1 MNNDILPLF
10 QPQSRGRPVAKAMSG
25 CLLATLVVGLLPAP
39 SAAADEQVAIS
50 AVDDR
55 ANWVQFPPPK
65 PKPVQADRDSVTPKP
80 AEAAKPA
87 EAPKAN
93 DAAKAAAP
101 APAPKAAEKP
111 TPAPQTAVETP
122 APKPAEAAKP
132 VEAPAVANKPA
143 EAPVGIELVGFVFVG
158 NQAISS
164 TELGQALAGQLGLKS
179 NMAEFEKITE
189 EVTRYYRQR
198 GWLARADL
206 PQQELSGGI
215 LRVNIT
221 EAKFG
226 GTVIDDPSGALKAS
240 DHLVKLIERRQP
252 VGQTVNLPA
261 LESASLLA
269 AEVPGVKTQIS
280 LQPGANA
287 GESVALVQVMR
298 SKEKEVQ
305 VDLDNHGSRA
315 VGAFR
320 QSVAF
325 NLNNPSQRGDQIA
338 VNLLN
343 SEGVKYGR
351 LMYSLPL
358 AGSGWRLSSYAS
370 AMHYQLVSS
379 DFAALQAEGPSSTLG
394 LALNLPLVRT
404 PVQTLN
410 LNIAAEMKRYRND
423 VLNQTVTKYS
433 GQSTNFSLDFSGH
446 DPLSPWHYR
455 STASLVVGK
464 IDLSDSTASHIQGDQ
479 ATAQTAGDYQ
489 RFRFSHHQRYALN
502 ERQALVG
509 QFQTQWASKNLDG
522 AEKLY
527 LGGAQG
533 VRAYPAN
540 EAGGSQANVVNLEYQ
555 QLLPVAGQNMTVAG
569 FYDWGDVTVNKFSS
583 FTTALNHYQLEGWGL
598 WLGSSVNSGLGQ
610 TDFKLTWARRIG
622 HNPNANS
629 SGLDQDGSLVLNRY
643 LFNIN
648 HAF

>member
-1 MNNDILPLF
+1 M
-10 QPQSRGRPVAKAMSG
+10 
-25 CLLATLVVGLLPAP
+25 
-39 SAAADEQVAIS
+39 
-50 AVDDR
+50 
-55 ANWVQFPPPK
+55 
-65 PKPVQADRDSVTPKP
+65 
-80 AEAAKPA
+80 
-87 EAPKAN
+87 
-93 DAAKAAAP
+93 
-101 APAPKAAEKP
+101 
-111 TPAPQTAVETP
+111 
-122 APKPAEAAKP
+122 
-132 VEAPAVANKPA
+132 
-143 EAPVGIELVGFVFVG
+143 GIELVGFLFTG

-164 TELGQALAGQLGLKS
+164 TELGQALAGQLGMKS
-179 NMAEFEKITE
+179 NMAEFDKITE

-221 EAKFG
+221 EAQFG
-226 GTVIDDPSGALKAS
+226 GAVINDPSGVLKAS

-252 VGQTVNLPA
+252 VGQAVNLQA

-269 AEVPGVKTQIS
+269 ADLPGVKTQIS

-298 SKEKEVQ
+298 GKEKEVQ

-315 VGAFR
+315 VGTFR
-320 QSVAF
+320 QSLAF
-325 NLNNPSQRGDQIA
+325 NLNNPSRSGDQIA

-358 AGSGWRLSSYAS
+358 AGNGWRLSSYAS
-370 AMHYQLVSS
+370 AMHYKLITP

-394 LALNLPLVRT
+394 LALNLPLTRT

-410 LNIAAEMKRYRND
+410 LNIAAEMKQYRND

-433 GQSTNFSLDFSGH
+433 GQSTNFTLDLSGH
-446 DPLSPWHYR
+446 DPLSPWQYR
-455 STASLVVGK
+455 SSASLVLGK
-464 IDLSDSTASHIQGDQ
+464 IDLSDSTISHIQGDQ
-479 ATAQTAGDYQ
+479 ATVQTAGSYQ
-489 RFRFSHHQRYALN
+489 RLRLNHHQRYMLN
-502 ERQALVG
+502 DRQALVG
-509 QFQTQWASKNLDG
+509 QFQTQWANKNLDG

-540 EAGGSQANVVNLEYQ
+540 EAGGSQAHLLNLEYQ
-555 QLLPVAGQNMTVAG
+555 QLVPVAGQNLTVAG
-569 FYDWGDVTVNKFSS
+569 FYDWGDVTINKFSS
-583 FTTALNHYQLEGWGL
+583 FTTDLNHYQLEGWGL
-598 WLGSSVNSGLGQ
+598 WMGSSVSSGLGQ

-622 HNPNANS
+622 HNPKASS

>member
-10 QPQSRGRPVAKAMSG
+10 RPQSRGWPVAKAMSG
-25 CLLATLVVGLLPAP
+25 SVLATLVVGLQPVP
-39 SAAADEQVAIS
+39 SAAADQQVAIS
-50 AVDDR
+50 VVDDR

-101 APAPKAAEKP
+101 APAPKATEKP
-111 TPAPQTAVETP
+111 TPAPQTLVETP

-143 EAPVGIELVGFVFVG
+143 EAPMGIELVGFLFVG

-226 GTVIDDPSGALKAS
+226 GAVIDDQSGALKAS

-252 VGQTVNLPA
+252 LGQTVNLQA

-298 SKEKEVQ
+298 SKEKDVQ

-379 DFAALQAEGPSSTLG
+379 AFAALQAEGPSSTLG

-433 GQSTNFSLDFSGH
+433 GQSTNFSLDLSGH

-489 RFRFSHHQRYALN
+489 RLKLSHHQRYALDD
-502 ERQALVG
+502 RRALVG

-540 EAGGSQANVVNLEYQ
+540 EAGGSQANLVNLEYQ
-555 QLLPVAGQNMTVAG
+555 QLLPVAGQNLTVAG

-583 FTTALNHYQLEGWGL
+583 FTTALNHYQLQGAGL

-643 LFNIN
+643 LFNLN

>member
-10 QPQSRGRPVAKAMSG
+10 RPQSRGWPVAKAMSG
-25 CLLATLVVGLLPAP
+25 SVLATLVVGLQPVP
-39 SAAADEQVAIS
+39 SAAADQQVAIS
-50 AVDDR
+50 VVDDR

-101 APAPKAAEKP
+101 APAPKATEKP
-111 TPAPQTAVETP
+111 TPAPQTLVETP

-143 EAPVGIELVGFVFVG
+143 EAPMGIELVGFLFVG

-226 GTVIDDPSGALKAS
+226 GAVIDDQSGALKAS

-252 VGQTVNLPA
+252 LGQTVNLQA

-298 SKEKEVQ
+298 SKEKDVQ

-433 GQSTNFSLDFSGH
+433 GQSTNFSLDLSGH

-489 RFRFSHHQRYALN
+489 RLKLSHHQRYALDD
-502 ERQALVG
+502 RRALVG

-555 QLLPVAGQNMTVAG
+555 QLLPVAGQNLTVAG

-583 FTTALNHYQLEGWGL
+583 FTTALNHYQLQGAGL

-643 LFNIN
+643 LFNLN

>member
-10 QPQSRGRPVAKAMSG
+10 HPQSRRRPVAKAMSG

-39 SAAADEQVAIS
+39 SGAADEQVAIS

-65 PKPVQADRDSVTPKP
+65 PKPVQADRDSVSPKP

-101 APAPKAAEKP
+101 APAPKAADK
-111 TPAPQTAVETP
+111 PAPAAQTLVETP
-122 APKPAEAAKP
+122 APKPVEAAKP
-132 VEAPAVANKPA
+132 VEAPAVASQPA
-143 EAPVGIELVGFVFVG
+143 EAPVGIELVGFLFVG

-164 TELGQALAGQLGLKS
+164 TELGQALAGQLGMKS

-226 GTVIDDPSGALKAS
+226 GAVIDDPSGALKAS

-252 VGQTVNLPA
+252 VGQTVNLQA

-358 AGSGWRLSSYAS
+358 VGSGWRLSSYAS

-394 LALNLPLVRT
+394 LALNLPLTRT
-404 PVQTLN
+404 PVQTMN
-410 LNIAAEMKRYRND
+410 LNIAAEMKQYRND
-423 VLNQTVTKYS
+423 VLNQTITKYS
-433 GQSTNFSLDFSGH
+433 GQSTNFTLDFSGH
-446 DPLSPWHYR
+446 DPQSPWQYR
-455 STASLVVGK
+455 SSASLVFGK
-464 IDLSDSTASHIQGDQ
+464 IDLSDSTATHIEGDQ

-489 RFRFSHHQRYALN
+489 RLRLSHHQRYALDD
-502 ERQALVG
+502 RRALVG

-540 EAGGSQANVVNLEYQ
+540 EAGGSQANLVNLEYQ
-555 QLLPVAGQNMTVAG
+555 QLLPVAGQNLTVAG

-583 FTTALNHYQLEGWGL
+583 FTTALNHYQLQGAGL

>member
-10 QPQSRGRPVAKAMSG
+10 HPQSRRRPVAKAMSG

-39 SAAADEQVAIS
+39 SGAADEQVAIS

-65 PKPVQADRDSVTPKP
+65 PKPVQADRDSVSPKP

-101 APAPKAAEKP
+101 APAPKAADK
-111 TPAPQTAVETP
+111 PAPAAQTLVETP
-122 APKPAEAAKP
+122 APKPVEAAKP
-132 VEAPAVANKPA
+132 VEAPAVASQPA
-143 EAPVGIELVGFVFVG
+143 EAPVGIELVGFLFVG

-164 TELGQALAGQLGLKS
+164 TELGQALAGQLGMKS

-226 GTVIDDPSGALKAS
+226 GAVIDDPSGALKAS

-252 VGQTVNLPA
+252 VGQTVNLQA

-379 DFAALQAEGPSSTLG
+379 DFATLQAEGPSSTLG
-394 LALNLPLVRT
+394 LALNLPLTRT
-404 PVQTLN
+404 PVQTMN
-410 LNIAAEMKRYRND
+410 LNIAAVMKQYRND
-423 VLNQTVTKYS
+423 VLKQTITKYS
-433 GQSTNFSLDFSGH
+433 GQSTNFTLDFSGH
-446 DPLSPWHYR
+446 DPQSPWQYR
-455 STASLVVGK
+455 SSASLVFGK
-464 IDLSDSTASHIQGDQ
+464 IDLSDSTATHIAGDQ

-489 RFRFSHHQRYALN
+489 RLRLSHHQRYALDD
-502 ERQALVG
+502 RRALVG

-540 EAGGSQANVVNLEYQ
+540 EAGGSQANLVNLEYQ
-555 QLLPVAGQNMTVAG
+555 QLLPVAGQNLTVAG

-583 FTTALNHYQLEGWGL
+583 FTTALNHYQLQGAGL